1 MTFHYVN
8 LDQAI
13 EKHDE
18 VIKKSG
24 GLLGM
29 RDKPGLNATLEFVK
43 DDNYYPEFFDKL
55 TYLMYAINKNHHFV
69 DGNKRASIVIS
80 AYFLEINFF
89 DQFFVDIFIKESENL
104 ALLIAQ
110 NYLNK
115 ELLKR
120 ILREL
125 VVDGELSEET
135 KIDYATIDIG
145 EKNDY

>member
-1 MTFHYVN
+1 MMYHYVT

-18 VIKKSG
+18 IIKESG
-24 GLLGM
+24 GLLGL
-29 RDKPGLNATLEFVK
+29 RDKQGLNATLEFVK
-43 DDNYYPEFFDKL
+43 DDSYYPDFFDKL
-55 TYLMYAINKNHHFV
+55 TYLMYAINKNHHFA
-69 DGNKRASIVIS
+69 DGNKRASIVIV

-120 ILREL
+120 ILQEL